1 MGFCFRS
8 KWTYSRTFT
17 PQKPLFFR
25 TCRWY
30 TWEMWRGWQNSLGPQ
45 GKVVRQVFPMSK
57 KVVLGMSLKN
67 LKLVTM
73 ETCHFVKKNWWFK
86 FRFME
91 FSHQHLSLMQV
102 RSLDAPTCDQPGIL
116 CMIAYNAP
124 IETLGKFARKNSGPM
139 TIFCCIPG
147 RKIRV

>member
-1 MGFCFRS
+1 
-8 KWTYSRTFT
+8 
-17 PQKPLFFR
+17 
-25 TCRWY
+25 
-30 TWEMWRGWQNSLGPQ
+30 MWRGWQNSLGPQ

-102 RSLDAPTCDQPGIL
+102 RSLDAPTCDQPGIYAWL
-116 CMIAYNAP
+116 PTMPPSKPRGNLREKTQVLWQSFAAYLAERSGFSLDLGSAFYGGNDWVIAKKENDP
-124 IETLGKFARKNSGPM
+124 
-139 TIFCCIPG
+139 TILVG
-147 RKIRV
+147 Q